1 MREDAKNESGN
12 GHPLTMAVTLA
23 LLGVSVGV
31 DVQKV
36 WAESDPA
43 ITSQPGIDR
52 AAVKQDALQL
62 KRDALQQKFDARQ
75 QKMPP
80 SAQLKVPSAQ
90 YKDSL
95 VRPGEKPIDPPR

>member
-1 MREDAKNESGN
+1 MREDEKNESGN
-12 GHPLTMAVTLA
+12 SRSLTMAVTLA
-23 LLGVSVGV
+23 LLGASVGV

-43 ITSQPGIDR
+43 ITSQAEIDR
-52 AAVKQDALQL
+52 AAVKQDSLQL
-62 KRDALQQKFDARQ
+62 KRDARQLKLDARQ
-75 QKMPP
+75 QKLPP

-95 VRPGEKPIDPPR
+95 VRPGVKPIDPPR